1 MYERSVN
8 GRRSMSGQLRIGKGN
23 GNGVF
28 REYDRTGGKDEETK
42 NGLIQ
47 ASNHAIWKIF
57 EKTHNILL
65 QIQHRLFLFRF
76 EVVPKSLRMYFN
88 KKSFWPTVSFFC

>member
-42 NGLIQ
+42 NGLI
-47 ASNHAIWKIF
+47 
-57 EKTHNILL
+57 
-65 QIQHRLFLFRF
+65 
-76 EVVPKSLRMYFN
+76 
-88 KKSFWPTVSFFC
+88 